1 MNSDRFLI
9 PLPNGEWLALDEQH
23 FADGVAAGR
32 TLARTPV
39 PTSTAS
45 IRAQPLL
52 NSADM
57 AALLGCNDTLVEQ
70 MAKEQRIPSIRVGRL
85 LRFEAQRVLEA
96 LRHAGRSKD

>member
-1 MNSDRFLI
+1 MMTDRFLI
-9 PLPNGEWLALDEQH
+9 PLPDGEWLALDEQH

-32 TLARTPV
+32 TLARGPV
-39 PTSTAS
+39 PASTAS
-45 IRAQPLL
+45 IPTQPLL

-85 LRFEAQRVLEA
+85 LRFEPQQVLEA
-96 LRHAGRSKD
+96 LRHAVRFKD